1 MSIEKGNID
10 LMRLQKYI
18 SKSGLCSRRKAEELI
33 RDGKVSVNGILIT
46 DMGFK
51 VNPNYDKVKV
61 NNKLINISDEKIY
74 IALNK
79 PEKVITSAKDEKNR
93 KTVLDFTKDIPQRIF
108 PVGRLDYD
116 TSGLIILTNDGDI
129 ANKLMHPRKKIYKKY
144 LAYVKGVPNDSDLE
158 KLRNGIVIDN
168 RKTAKARAHLVNTNE
183 KDSLIIIEI
192 YEGRNHQIKK
202 MCETIGH
209 PVKRLKRVSVGE
221 IELGDLKVGEW
232 RKLTQKEIEYLN
244 NL

>member
-93 KTVLDFTKDIPQRIF
+93 KTVLDFTKDIPQ
-108 PVGRLDYD
+108 
-116 TSGLIILTNDGDI
+116 
-129 ANKLMHPRKKIYKKY
+129 
-144 LAYVKGVPNDSDLE
+144 
-158 KLRNGIVIDN
+158 
-168 RKTAKARAHLVNTNE
+168 
-183 KDSLIIIEI
+183 
-192 YEGRNHQIKK
+192 
-202 MCETIGH
+202 
-209 PVKRLKRVSVGE
+209 
-221 IELGDLKVGEW
+221 
-232 RKLTQKEIEYLN
+232 
-244 NL
+244 